1 MEEGLF
7 KIIFLGDLV
16 DMEKRGVV
24 VRNLATLFGSTAGT
38 LDTLFARSPVILKKN
53 LNRNEA
59 IRFRDAIV
67 RCGAYCRV
75 EVMDSG
81 DSGAEIINAL
91 GEDSPGEQINCPRC
105 GERQERSPLC
115 RYCGAMVQEYR
126 ERSDTHAQVQSQST
140 IEQSEEELNRR
151 YYERRQDLETAVNI
165 DDGNERRKG
174 RDRRRAHLN
183 WRM

>member
-1 MEEGLF
+1 MDEGLF

-16 DMEKRGVV
+16 EVEKRAVV

-53 LNRNEA
+53 LNRDEA

-81 DSGAEIINAL
+81 DSGAAPINVL
-91 GEDSPGEQINCPRC
+91 GEDRPDEQINCPRC
-105 GERQERSPLC
+105 GKRQAKSPLC
-115 RYCGAMVQEYR
+115 RNCGALVQGYR
-126 ERSDTHAQVQSQST
+126 DRGDTDAEVQGHL
-140 IEQSEEELNRR
+140 EEGWSEEELNRR
-151 YYERRQDLETAVNI
+151 YYERRRDLESAVNF
-165 DDGNERRKG
+165 DDRDERRKG

>member
-1 MEEGLF
+1 MDEGLF

-16 DMEKRGVV
+16 DLEKRGVV

-53 LNRNEA
+53 LNRDEA

-75 EVMDSG
+75 ETMDSG
-81 DSGAEIINAL
+81 SETINAL
-91 GEDSPGEQINCPRC
+91 VDDNPDENFDCPRC
-105 GERQERSPLC
+105 GERQAKSSLC
-115 RYCGAMVQEYR
+115 RYCGALVQEFRDQGDIYA
-126 ERSDTHAQVQSQST
+126 EVQSQSLKDW
-140 IEQSEEELNRR
+140 SEEELNRR
-151 YYERRQDLETAVNI
+151 YYERRRDLETAVNF
-165 DDGNERRKG
+165 DDRDERRKG